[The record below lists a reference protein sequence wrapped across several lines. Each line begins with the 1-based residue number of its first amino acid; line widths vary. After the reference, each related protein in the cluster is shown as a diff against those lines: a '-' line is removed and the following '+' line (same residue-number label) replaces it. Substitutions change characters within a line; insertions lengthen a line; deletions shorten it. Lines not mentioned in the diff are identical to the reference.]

1 MVEWKE
7 KLRSTA
13 LKRFCKTNDR
23 CPSAHGASCEKV
35 CQNKWWSASGRLSRH
50 EKVNK
55 NKLSISSD
63 KGDLSHL
70 VTGKMWRCS
79 TQHSGSRCTCSI
91 ESHFWCVWGVGWGVY
106 VWSMWECV
114 GDNNAANYG
123 WRTICSGF
131 HLGTPLVP
139 VIPIL
144 IVVCIETFE
153 NLQQSRQNSN
163 CYCPVFGRLM
173 MIKMKMKW

>member
-1 MVEWKE
+1 
-7 KLRSTA
+7 
-13 LKRFCKTNDR
+13 
-23 CPSAHGASCEKV
+23 
-35 CQNKWWSASGRLSRH
+35 
-50 EKVNK
+50 
-55 NKLSISSD
+55 
-63 KGDLSHL
+63 
-70 VTGKMWRCS
+70 MWRCS

-91 ESHFWCVWGVGWGVY
+91 ESHFWCVWGWGGGVY

-173 MIKMKMKW
+173 MIKMKMKWWLKMKMATVKMKTVTVEMNVGWHEWSDPNDGPRPPAAQKHTTKNTQYYNWLQPPRIHKTTIT